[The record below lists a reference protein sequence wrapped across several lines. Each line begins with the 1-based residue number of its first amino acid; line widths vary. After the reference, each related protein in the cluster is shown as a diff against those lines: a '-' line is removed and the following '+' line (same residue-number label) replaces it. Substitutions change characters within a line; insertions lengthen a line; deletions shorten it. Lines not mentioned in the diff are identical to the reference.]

1 MKNSRFKGEVRQ
13 WLEFLE
19 LTLFRGLYMWIVKS
33 EDGKEFE
40 KVAYVWVRH
49 SLMVD
54 DIEANLDFGFWREAV
69 KIVAD
74 VLNSKWNLPS
84 YYAEDGKV
92 RDMWKRSRLIRIFD
106 YYPERDLWKVSS
118 YVEQLG
124 LDKLSKLSL
133 DNLPV
138 LVV

>member
-1 MKNSRFKGEVRQ
+1 MKNSRFKGEMRQ

-19 LTLFRGLYMWIVKS
+19 LTLFRGLYLWVVRG

-40 KVAYVWVRH
+40 KVAYIWVKH
-49 SLMVD
+49 SLIAG
-54 DIEANLDFGFWREAV
+54 DIEASLDFGLWREAV

-74 VLNSKWNLPS
+74 ALNQKWNLPS
-84 YYAEDGKV
+84 YYAENGKV
-92 RDMWKRSRLIRIFD
+92 RDIWKRSRLIRIFD
-106 YYPERDLWKVSS
+106 YYPERDLWRVSP
-118 YVEQLG
+118 YVKQLR
-124 LDKLSKLSL
+124 LDKLTKLSM